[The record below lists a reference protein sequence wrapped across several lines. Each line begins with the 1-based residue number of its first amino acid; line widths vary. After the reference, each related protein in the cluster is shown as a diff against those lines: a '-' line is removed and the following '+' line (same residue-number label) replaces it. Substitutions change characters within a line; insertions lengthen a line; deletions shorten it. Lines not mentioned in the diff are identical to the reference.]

1 MSKLHKA
8 LQNSQTQSRRS
19 NHDDFNPLSMDLAP
33 SKPRNRNPL
42 YWLIGAACLV
52 AMFVLVFLPLQP
64 ELSTA
69 ATESEPNVQR
79 IAPQETANTVDVQ
92 DSSNRQGNVV
102 SEQAPAEIAAT
113 EVTTKTESVAEM
125 SSDLETPAQETV
137 QTVSKRLT
145 QVEPKP
151 PAVEVDTPAST
162 QPPTSAPMQTEAQ
175 PSKTATKSASQPTAA
190 SNSNTVITTSRGIW
204 LPKVEA
210 AIEAGELEVAES
222 LLKQWLAS
230 TTDDETPRLWLA
242 RLYFN
247 SGFYAAAEPL
257 IEPLASAD
265 ALALQGLIYEKTGRY
280 SEAASRFE
288 QLFRND
294 PGNAQWLLLW
304 AINAENDGQR
314 QIAVTLYQTFV
325 NQFRFE
331 DENWLAFAQ
340 QRLFEL
346 GG

>member
-8 LQNSQTQSRRS
+8 LQNSQAQSRRS
-19 NHDDFNPLSMDLAP
+19 NHDDFNPLSMDLAL

-52 AMFVLVFLPLQP
+52 VMFVLVFLPLPP

-69 ATESEPNVQR
+69 TAESAPNEQS
-79 IAPQETANTVDVQ
+79 ITPQETDNAVDAQ
-92 DSSNRQGNVV
+92 DSKNRESSVV
-102 SEQAPAEIAAT
+102 SEVAPAEIAAT
-113 EVTTKTESVAEM
+113 QSEALQEPVEEIR
-125 SSDLETPAQETV
+125 SDMETPAQVTV
-137 QTVSKRLT
+137 QTVSNRLA
-145 QVEPKP
+145 QVEPPP
-151 PAVEVDTPAST
+151 PAAEVDTSAST
-162 QPPTSAPMQTEAQ
+162 QPPTSTPMQPEAK
-175 PSKTATKSASQPTAA
+175 PTPATKASVPQPTTA
-190 SNSNTVITTSRGIW
+190 SNTVITTSRGLW

-210 AIEAGELEVAES
+210 AIDAGELEVAES

-247 SGFYAAAEPL
+247 NGFYAASEPL
-257 IEPLASAD
+257 IAPLTSVD

-304 AINAENDGQR
+304 AINAENGGQR